1 MPHLDV
7 EATIAGILRLRARYP
22 QAIVLIEEA
31 ANGFALVA
39 QTEESARDRQ
49 RGRGEAVGRQNVE
62 VPGDVPGMAAHDWFV
77 PRDLPWVEPFLAQL
91 MSFPAAK
98 NDDMADACSQAASWL
113 LQANQHHGAIYNAF
127 TGQEI
132 PGCYR

>member
-7 EATIAGILRLRARYP
+7 EATIAAILRLRARYP

-62 VPGDVPGMAAHDWFV
+62 VPGDVPGMGSSRLV
-77 PRDLPWVEPFLAQL
+77 R
-91 MSFPAAK
+91 PARFALGR
-98 NDDMADACSQAASWL
+98 AVL
-113 LQANQHHGAIYNAF
+113 GAIDVL
-127 TGQEI
+127 
-132 PGCYR
+132 PGG